1 MANPNAAVFPGRAAT
16 DTDLYVLRDNSITT
30 VASAIAADDVNI
42 ELASSA
48 PFDDPCIIRIEQE
61 IIICPTPAVVN
72 VFNGVTRGAFGT
84 AAVAHLVNVPV
95 YGFYFA
101 WHHNQLA
108 AELKAIETALKAHAA
123 ILNPPNFADNE
134 TPGVTDGTLFTL
146 AHAPNP
152 PASLMLFRVV
162 LAGNLLQQAGGVDY
176 TLAGTDITSALDWT
190 GSVLQAFYRY

>member
-16 DTDLYVLRDNSITT
+16 DADLFVLRDNSVTS

-42 ELASSA
+42 ELASAA

-61 IIICPTPAVVN
+61 IIVCPTPAVVN
-72 VFNGVTRGAFGT
+72 VFNGVVRGAFGT
-84 AAVAHLVNVPV
+84 AAVGHAFGLPV

-134 TPGVTDGTLFTL
+134 VPGVTDGTHFTL

-162 LAGNLLQQAGGVDY
+162 AGANVLQQPGGTDY
-176 TLAGTDITSALDWT
+176 TLAADAITSAADWT